1 MKVSRRDLLKSSAV
15 AFGTGVAA
23 HSGMMA
29 DKTEPFDEKQSEP
42 RGEQRLRL
50 EQLRAWEAL
59 GFGMFIHFGMSTFDG
74 DELSRGNKPSSYY
87 SPDRLDV
94 GQWIGVARDAGM
106 KYAVLTTKHVSGHC
120 LWPSKLT
127 DYHVGTSGNR
137 TDVVGAFVKACEQRG
152 VLPGFY
158 YCSWDNHHLF
168 GSLTPTLTK
177 WGQAFTTAEYQE
189 FQGKQ
194 LEELLTQ
201 YGRIAEVWIDIP
213 GVLPRDYRN
222 KLYRQIAEWQ
232 PGCVVMMNHGIGD
245 GSEFNVNYAWP
256 TDLIA
261 IERFLPNSHTKHVR
275 WRTIEGKNYYLPAE
289 VCDPIGAEW
298 FYVDKDVPRSDAEL
312 LGMYLVTRSRHANLL
327 LDVPPDRHGVIPG
340 MYVEALSRLSGNI
353 TKLGMIHF
361 TETPASEAVSAAGRG
376 VNGATK

>member
-1 MKVSRRDLLKSSAV
+1 MKINRRDIMKSSVVGFAGGAAV
-15 AFGTGVAA
+15 SFGDFVRP
-23 HSGMMA
+23 SSL
-29 DKTEPFDEKQSEP
+29 DEKQPEA
-42 RGEQRLRL
+42 RGAQRLSL

-59 GFGMFIHFGMSTFDG
+59 GFGMFIHFGMSTFDADEFSKG
-74 DELSRGNKPSSYY
+74 DKPSSHY

-94 GQWIGVARDAGM
+94 GQWLSVARDSGM

-177 WGQAFTTAEYQE
+177 WGQAFTTSEYQE
-189 FQGKQ
+189 FQWKQ

-222 KLYRQIAEWQ
+222 KLYRKIAEWQ
-232 PGCVVMMNHGIGD
+232 PETVIMMNHGIGD

-261 IERFLPNSHTKHVR
+261 IERFLPNSHTKHTR
-275 WRTIEGKNYYLPAE
+275 WRTIEGKNYYLPGE

-298 FYVDKDVPRSDAEL
+298 FHVDKDVPRSDAEL

-327 LDVPPDRHGVIPG
+327 LNVPADRHGLIPA
-340 MYVEALSRLSGNI
+340 MYVQSLARLEKNI
-353 TKLGMIHF
+353 GKLDMRI
-361 TETPASEAVSAAGRG
+361 
-376 VNGATK
+376 